1 MLVPQNKTQR
11 LREQVL
17 RLVLPLGGPSPGT
30 LVDMSEPHCSKE
42 IGIGILGLH
51 TSRDSRYM
59 MTTADFPIAKLGSC
73 RGLQL
78 HSI

>member
-17 RLVLPLGGPSPGT
+17 GLVLPLGGPPGI

-51 TSRDSRYM
+51 TNRDSRYV
-59 MTTADFPIAKLGSC
+59 MTTADFPIARLGSC

-78 HSI
+78 HSV

>member
-1 MLVPQNKTQR
+1 MSVPQNKTQR
-11 LREQVL
+11 LREQIL
-17 RLVLPLGGPSPGT
+17 GLVLPLGALPPSM

-51 TSRDSRYM
+51 TNKDCRYV
-59 MTTADFPIAKLGSC
+59 MTTADFPIARLGSC

-78 HSI
+78 

>member
-17 RLVLPLGGPSPGT
+17 GLGLPLGGPPSM

-51 TSRDSRYM
+51 TNRDSQYV

>member
-1 MLVPQNKTQR
+1 MSVPQNKTQR
-11 LREQVL
+11 LREQIL
-17 RLVLPLGGPSPGT
+17 GLVLPLGAPPSM

-51 TSRDSRYM
+51 TNKDCRYV
-59 MTTADFPIAKLGSC
+59 MTTANFPIARLGSC

-78 HSI
+78 HGV